1 MQRAYDN
8 IIHDVALQNLPVVMC
23 LDRGGLVGEDGATHN
38 GMFDLA
44 YLGSVPNLT
53 IAAPRNELMLR
64 NMMYTALQHDHPTAI
79 RYPRGI
85 GEGVE
90 WQGAEF
96 KELEEGRGEKLRDGS
111 DIAIIAVGTMA
122 NVAMRAAE
130 RSSRSV
136 AVYDLR
142 YVKPIDKAMVL
153 DIGNHYSKIVTI
165 EDGVIRGGVGETIS
179 ALLVGEGLHP
189 TIKFLGIDDKFVE
202 QGTPAQL
209 YAECGYDE
217 EALLST
223 LETL

>member
-1 MQRAYDN
+1 
-8 IIHDVALQNLPVVMC
+8 
-23 LDRGGLVGEDGATHN
+23 
-38 GMFDLA
+38 
-44 YLGSVPNLT
+44 
-53 IAAPRNELMLR
+53 
-64 NMMYTALQHDHPTAI
+64 
-79 RYPRGI
+79 
-85 GEGVE
+85 
-90 WQGAEF
+90 
-96 KELEEGRGEKLRDGS
+96 
-111 DIAIIAVGTMA
+111 
-122 NVAMRAAE
+122 
-130 RSSRSV
+130 
-136 AVYDLR
+136 
-142 YVKPIDKAMVL
+142 MVL